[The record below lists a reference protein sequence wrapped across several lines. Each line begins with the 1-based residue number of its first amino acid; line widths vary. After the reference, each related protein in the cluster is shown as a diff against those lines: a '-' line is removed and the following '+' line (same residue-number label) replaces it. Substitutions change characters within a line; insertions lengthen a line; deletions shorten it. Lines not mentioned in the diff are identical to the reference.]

1 MANGKVTIGYAFP
14 MVAKYSYNGTAV
26 TYTDARFLARGVDV
40 SIQPDQASDSGF
52 YADNMRA
59 ESDAGVF
66 TGGTLSQTVDGLF
79 PESETMIMGLPAATE
94 DGFEYND
101 DQNIPYVAAGWTTTW
116 QSAGVCTYTA
126 NVLYKVKYNQIQK
139 TARTH
144 GENTEYQTQ
153 ALTARIERS
162 DAAKHPWQWTSKD
175 FDTEEE
181 ALSALKTKLGYTD
194 P

>member
-1 MANGKVTIGYAFP
+1 MANGKVITGYAWP
-14 MVAKYSYNGTAV
+14 MVAKYNLSGTTV
-26 TYTDARFLARGVDV
+26 TYSDARFLARGVDN

-116 QSAGVCTYTA
+116 QSDGVRTYTA

-162 DAAKHPWQWTSKD
+162 EAAKHPWQWTSVD
-175 FDTEEE
+175 FDTESE
-181 ALSALKTKLGYTD
+181 ALAALKTKLGYTE

>member
-1 MANGKVTIGYAFP
+1 MANGKVITGYAWP
-14 MVAKYSYNGTAV
+14 MVARYNLSGTTV
-26 TYTDARFLARGVDV
+26 TYSNARFLARGVDN

-116 QSAGVCTYTA
+116 QSDGVRTYTA

-162 DAAKHPWQWTSKD
+162 EAAKHPWQWTSVD
-175 FDTEEE
+175 FDTESE
-181 ALSALKTKLGYTD
+181 ALAALKTKLGYTE